1 MNADIAAKIRLYLNF
16 ECIITIKIH
25 NGHYLCLSVVNNEIE
40 LISASF
46 LSANALSVGWEGDV
60 QAVVSGVGDCC
71 QQGA

>member
-1 MNADIAAKIRLYLNF
+1 MA
-16 ECIITIKIH
+16 IICVH
-25 NGHYLCLSVVNNEIE
+25 LCLSVVNNEIE

-71 QQGA
+71 R